1 MTRHLGRLVHAALI
15 VALAGLA
22 LRSANAQAVPT
33 PVDIRAA
40 AANAKEL
47 RVLVS
52 VAGRRLWVLAPGGD
66 TLLEAPCAVGSGRR
80 LRSGSQVWSFGTP
93 RGVRTV
99 ISKESDPLW
108 IRPDWAYVEVAR
120 EHHLRLDSVSA
131 ARPRPLPDGRTLIV
145 RGRVVGTL
153 WDSSFVE
160 WPEDDEIVIGDVLYI
175 PPIGSE
181 QRSVPGVLGAY
192 RLNLGN
198 GLGIHGTPEKESIGR
213 AVTHGCLRLNDTDLD
228 WLFRNVPVGTRVFI
242 Y

>member
-1 MTRHLGRLVHAALI
+1 MTRHLGPLVHAALI
-15 VALAGLA
+15 VALAGLVSRRA
-22 LRSANAQAVPT
+22 DAQAVP
-33 PVDIRAA
+33 PGSDIRAA
-40 AANAKEL
+40 AASSNEL
-47 RVLVS
+47 RVVVS
-52 VAGRRLWVLAPGGD
+52 VGERRLWTLGADGD
-66 TLLEAPCAVGSGRR
+66 TLLAAPVAVGSGRR
-80 LRSGSQVWSFGTP
+80 LRSGSQVWSFNTP

-99 ISKESDPLW
+99 ISKEIDPLW

-120 EHHLRLDSVSA
+120 EHHLRLDSVSVT
-131 ARPRPLPDGRTLIV
+131 RSRPLPDGRTLIV

-192 RLNLGN
+192 RLNLGD

-213 AVTHGCLRLNDTDLD
+213 AVTHGCLRLNDADLD